1 METHSYRRDTYGKIK
16 QAVIEGHAAGLT
28 YADLEAKYG
37 FLRKSL
43 HHAAWCLGLK
53 LKYSK
58 RRKPCLN

>member
-1 METHSYRRDTYGKIK
+1 MATHSSRRQTYGKIK

-37 FLRKSL
+37 FLRKTL
-43 HHAAWCLGLK
+43 HQVAWRLGLN

-58 RRKPCLN
+58 RRTHA